1 MDQKSDIWNAFK
13 DAARKKAELQTM
25 LLSKRGDRNTAFY
38 EFLSAFAFAHTLVA
52 HNSKF
57 RDHKYKGTTLSAAI
71 AAWVADAVDYHDSEV
86 GFALF
91 DEFNLALG
99 RLGLI

>member
-1 MDQKSDIWNAFK
+1 
-13 DAARKKAELQTM
+13 M
-25 LLSKRGDRNTAFY
+25 LLSKRGDRNTSFY
-38 EFLSAFAFAHTLVA
+38 AFLSAFAFAHALVS

-57 RDHKYKGTTLSAAI
+57 RDHKYGDTTLSIAI
-71 AAWVADAVDYHDSEV
+71 AAWVADAVNYDDSEV